1 MQLWKYHNPVR
12 LSVGPGVFEQIPLAI
27 AGRTYALVTY
37 PEPVFT
43 DLGRRLAAA
52 TGSQKLVITDFHPN
66 PTLDDLR
73 ACNAMLALRPDVE
86 LIVALGGGSAID
98 VAKALAVGRGSQAR
112 LLAALHGN
120 ASSDDATISALK
132 LIAVPTT
139 SGTGSDVTCW
149 ATLWDQENS
158 RKLSLDRP
166 DLFPEASFI
175 DPELTVDLPW
185 SITLSSGLDAL
196 SHALESL
203 WNHHATPLSRHL
215 AVLGAQTIIR
225 TLPRLRQQPEE
236 IALRTDLSLA
246 ALYAGL
252 AFSTTR
258 TALAH
263 SLSYPITLRFGI
275 SHGIACSFTLPAVMQ
290 AALGSDP
297 RCDDALRQ
305 IFGDL
310 ASAPRLLARF
320 LADLGVSTD
329 PAAYGVEG
337 DIWQELI
344 GEALAG
350 PRGRNFIASDRPEH
364 VAQVLSRARLAQ
376 HDIEGDR
383 SQMTG
388 GR

>member
-1 MQLWKYHNPVR
+1 MQLWTYHNPVR
-12 LSVGPGVFEQIPLAI
+12 LSVGPGAFGQIAPAI
-27 AGRTYALVTY
+27 AGRPYALVTY
-37 PEPVFT
+37 PESIFA

-52 TGSQKLVITDFHPN
+52 SGSQTLVITDFRPN
-66 PTLDDLR
+66 PTLDDLKL
-73 ACNAMLALRPDVE
+73 CNDALARHPEVE

-98 VAKALAVGRGSQAR
+98 VAKALAVGQGSQDR
-112 LLAALHGN
+112 LLTALRAD
-120 ASSDDATISALK
+120 ASSDDTAISPLK

-185 SITLSSGLDAL
+185 AITLSSGLDAL

-215 AVLGAQTIIR
+215 AVLAAKTIIR
-225 TLPRLRQQPEE
+225 TLPRLRQQPQE

-290 AALGSDP
+290 AALGCDP
-297 RCDDALRQ
+297 RCDEALMQ

-310 ASAPRLLARF
+310 ALAPRLLARF

-329 PAAYGVEG
+329 PAAYGVEENV
-337 DIWQELI
+337 WQNLI
-344 GEALAG
+344 DEALAG
-350 PRGRNFIASDRPEH
+350 PRGRNFIASDRPAR
-364 VAQVLSRARLAQ
+364 VAEAFHRTKTTNR
-376 HDIEGDR
+376 DIEDDR

>member
-12 LSVGPGVFEQIPLAI
+12 LSVGPGAFGQIAAAV
-27 AGRTYALVTY
+27 AGRPYALVTY
-37 PEPVFT
+37 PEPVFA
-43 DLGRRLAAA
+43 DLGRRLAIT
-52 TGSQKLVITDFHPN
+52 TGSQALVITDFRPK

-73 ACNAMLALRPDVE
+73 TCNEALAQHPDIG

-98 VAKALAVGRGSQAR
+98 VAKALAVGQGSQDR
-112 LLAALHGN
+112 LLTALE
-120 ASSDDATISALK
+120 ADAPADDAATAPLK

-158 RKLSLDRP
+158 RKLSLDRS

-185 SITLSSGLDAL
+185 AITLSSGLDAL

-215 AVLGAQTIIR
+215 AVLAAKAIIR

-290 AALGSDP
+290 AALGCDP
-297 RCDDALRQ
+297 RCDEALTQ

-310 ASAPRLLARF
+310 TLAPRLLARF

-329 PAAYGVEG
+329 PAAYGVEEEAWLG
-337 DIWQELI
+337 LI
-344 GEALAG
+344 DEALAG
-350 PRGRNFIASDRPEH
+350 PRGRNFIASDRPARIAE
-364 VAQVLSRARLAQ
+364 VLSRARPTEP
-376 HDIEGDR
+376 DIEDDR

>member
-1 MQLWKYHNPVR
+1 
-12 LSVGPGVFEQIPLAI
+12 
-27 AGRTYALVTY
+27 
-37 PEPVFT
+37 
-43 DLGRRLAAA
+43 
-52 TGSQKLVITDFHPN
+52 
-66 PTLDDLR
+66 
-73 ACNAMLALRPDVE
+73 
-86 LIVALGGGSAID
+86 VALGGGSAID
-98 VAKALAVGRGSQAR
+98 VAKALAVGQGSQER
-112 LLAALHGN
+112 LLAALHGET
-120 ASSDDATISALK
+120 SSREMSSPSPLK

-175 DPELTVDLPW
+175 DPELTVELPW
-185 SITLSSGLDAL
+185 AITLSSGLDAL

-215 AVLGAQTIIR
+215 AILAAQSIIR

-236 IALRTDLSLA
+236 IALRTDLSFA

-263 SLSYPITLRFGI
+263 SLSYPITLRYGI

-297 RCDDALRQ
+297 HCDEALTQ

-310 ASAPRLLARF
+310 AMAPCLLARF
-320 LADLGVSTD
+320 LADLGISTD

-337 DIWQELI
+337 DVWQELI

-350 PRGRNFIASDRPEH
+350 PRGRNFIASGQSQRIAE
-364 VAQVLSRARLAQ
+364 ALSRTRLAGQ
-376 HDIEGDR
+376 DIEDDR
-383 SQMTG
+383 SRMTG